1 MKELTKAEEEIMQVL
16 WALDAA
22 FVKDMIEK
30 LPEPKPAYNTVS
42 TIVRILQQK
51 GFVGH
56 EIHGKSH
63 KYYPVIT
70 KEAYTRSF
78 MKGFVKRYFSGS
90 YQQMVSFFTKEEK
103 LSLNELEQL
112 IKELKDKDA

>member
-16 WALDAA
+16 WKLEGA
-22 FVKDMIEK
+22 FVKDIITE

-56 EIHGKSH
+56 ETHGQSH
-63 KYYPVIT
+63 KYHPLIT
-70 KEAYTRSF
+70 KESYTKSF
-78 MKGFVKRYFSGS
+78 MKGFVKKYFSGS
-90 YQQMVSFFTKEEK
+90 YRQMVSFFTQEDN
-103 LSLNELEQL
+103 LSLHELEELLQ
-112 IKELKDKDA
+112 ELKDKDA